1 MTTAT
6 QPQRHELPRRHRTR
20 ARHRRRLGLVHMDKP
35 AGEMP
40 PLHVHH
46 NEDEGFYVLGG
57 ELTLYLP
64 GESVTLRAG
73 DFFLA
78 PRGVPHAYE
87 VGARRRA
94 HARVER
100 PVGLRALRDRGR
112 ASSTSVSPEILER
125 RVAAEHGIEIL
136 GPPGARPRSQRAPGS
151 SSSALRARRSSPR
164 PAPRSAPPR

>member
-1 MTTAT
+1 MTTVT
-6 QPQRHELPRRHRTR
+6 QPQPVNFLGAT
-20 ARHRRRLGLVHMDKP
+20 ARVLATGGSLGLVHMDKP

-57 ELTLYLP
+57 ELTLFLP

-87 VGARRRA
+87 VGPDGAPHAGLQRPVRVRALRHRGRRARGAVAGDPQRRRRRA
-94 HARVER
+94 RDRDPR
-100 PVGLRALRDRGR
+100 PSRRAAVGLAG
-112 ASSTSVSPEILER
+112 
-125 RVAAEHGIEIL
+125 
-136 GPPGARPRSQRAPGS
+136 RPRQRG
-151 SSSALRARRSSPR
+151 
-164 PAPRSAPPR
+164 